1 MEVETVQAFG
11 ALFQI
16 PHYYWKFLYC
26 KTKIL
31 CTYTDLF
38 YIFTC
43 KDKLRLAARAGSK
56 FSRAGSACPGVP
68 LTAALSYVFTY
79 YVKKW

>member
-16 PHYYWKFLYC
+16 PHYYRKFLYC

-43 KDKLRLAARAGSK
+43 KYKLRLAA
-56 FSRAGSACPGVP
+56 RAGSACPGVP
-68 LTAALSYVFTY
+68 LTAALSYVFIVLVTS
-79 YVKKW
+79 